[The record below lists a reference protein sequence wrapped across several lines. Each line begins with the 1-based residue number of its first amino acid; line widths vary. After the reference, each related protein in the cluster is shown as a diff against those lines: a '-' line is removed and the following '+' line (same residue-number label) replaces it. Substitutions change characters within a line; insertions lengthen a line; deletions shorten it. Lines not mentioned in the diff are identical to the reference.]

1 MTEALVERRV
11 TSQADGRR
19 EEESAMKQIIKPYI
33 EIFTAFRWRCLTS
46 DPGCFSAA
54 SSTVTRLQ
62 EPGDITAEVSDS

>member
-1 MTEALVERRV
+1 
-11 TSQADGRR
+11 
-19 EEESAMKQIIKPYI
+19 MKLEFQQIIKCYI

-62 EPGDITAEVSDS
+62 EPGDIAAEVP